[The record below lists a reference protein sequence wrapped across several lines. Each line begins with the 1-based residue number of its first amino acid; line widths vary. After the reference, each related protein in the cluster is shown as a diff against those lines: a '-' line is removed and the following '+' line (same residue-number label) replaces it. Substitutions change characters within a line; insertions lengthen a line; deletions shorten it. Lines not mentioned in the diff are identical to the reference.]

1 MTELEKQAKQESEA
15 MQYFKG
21 MTEGAEGIIDKASKP
36 WKWAVIGL
44 VVAVVLCNLI
54 WGAVHGYTIYKMY
67 QESQTYEVSQNQE
80 MPEHAQEQSL
90 KGGN

>member
-1 MTELEKQAKQESEA
+1 MDNIEKKLESTAKEIT
-15 MQYFKG
+15 YFEK
-21 MTEGAEGIIDKASKP
+21 MVEGAEGIIEKSSRP
-36 WKWAVIGL
+36 WKWAVVGL

-80 MPEHAQEQSL
+80 MPDHLQEQSV
-90 KGGN
+90 KGGS

>member
-1 MTELEKQAKQESEA
+1 MAEVEKRTNQETEA

-67 QESQTYEVSQNQE
+67 QESQTVEASQSQE
-80 MPEHAQEQSL
+80 MPDQSQEQSM
-90 KGGN
+90 KGGS